1 MNMLLNIKDLSTE
14 NIFFMESK
22 ENNIM
27 NGYFIKI
34 LYSSEEFTMNGIYI
48 DFPLC
53 NFEKKIFNNKKVLFF
68 DAVSQSELI
77 SRISEI
83 ENHIIQL
90 FVKNESTQN
99 ENISR
104 KKIVTT
110 IQSQMNNGMMKYYN
124 YNTDS
129 DSSNFYIKLS
139 GIWETISDIGV
150 TYKLIQY

>member
-1 MNMLLNIKDLSTE
+1 
-14 NIFFMESK
+14 MESK

>member
-1 MNMLLNIKDLSTE
+1 MLLNIKDLSTE